1 MMTDATLAEL
11 AIRRRSPAWVRTVA
25 RAALVAALALL
36 VVLSVAI
43 PTLRAQTY
51 DPFLGQWIDVYGNV
65 VPAPNQAAPQ
75 APAPA
80 PTFQPRQPAP
90 SLPRLQAAPS
100 SPPPLP
106 AQKGQLALPSDRSAG
121 TPSSFDASES
131 LSATP
136 ANFDDQVEPAGA
148 APQDDSGL
156 AANPASGQPA
166 EATAAI
172 LDIEEPEPTGLLF
185 TEPLGLLALGEGAL
199 VLDPA
204 LMEDEPNLDALL
216 TGTDREQRL
225 QQLGLG
231 DKIALLSTSEEAERK
246 RNQVLFQR
254 ALQER
259 DPPLPRRFARL
270 RAMEKITARMT
281 TIDVP
286 VGQTATF
293 GTVQITPRA
302 CYENPPTE
310 PPESATFLEIIDQPV
325 ARDSYQVFNGWMF
338 ASSPALSAMDHPIYD
353 VWVLACL
360 DIE

>member
-1 MMTDATLAEL
+1 MIAP
-11 AIRRRSPAWVRTVA
+11 SN
-25 RAALVAALALL
+25 LVALAFGSRPRDAVRRPLALRA
-36 VVLSVAI
+36 VVAFCFMACLAGFGAVH
-43 PTLRAQTY
+43 AQTY
-51 DPFLGQWIDVYGNV
+51 DPFLGQWLDQFGNV
-65 VPAPNQAAPQ
+65 VPAPNQVRPQ
-75 APAPA
+75 PATPAPS
-80 PTFQPRQPAP
+80 FQQNSQPSSSQNAP

-106 AQKGQLALPSDRSAG
+106 GQKGQLALPSDAN
-121 TPSSFDASES
+121 
-131 LSATP
+131 LATP
-136 ANFDDQVEPAGA
+136 ASFADSDTLVEPSDQASQVA
-148 APQDDSGL
+148 D
-156 AANPASGQPA
+156 NPAPAQPS
-166 EATAAI
+166 EATAAV

-204 LMEDEPNLDALL
+204 LMEDEPSLDALL
-216 TGTDREQRL
+216 SGNDREQRL
-225 QQLGLG
+225 QELGLG

-286 VGQTATF
+286 VGQTVTF

-310 PPESATFLEIIDQPV
+310 PPESASFLEIIDQPV
-325 ARDSYQVFNGWMF
+325 AREAYLVFNGWMF

-353 VWVLACL
+353 VWVLSCL
-360 DIE
+360 NIE